1 MRNRLIAAAAA
12 ALAGAATLPG
22 VAATAAPTE
31 QTGAAPPDTAAVA
44 LPTGETLIAA
54 GDGTYTPLADGVFLT
69 TRNTAGD
76 RIILPADATDELA
89 AGSYDLEDFN
99 VDALANGTPARAAE
113 DTAASARAV
122 EAAFTARWLDGGVPD
137 QYLIEVVGTAT
148 GERHYVDLDEHG
160 EGALRLEPGRYH
172 LVAVLLEETEAGT
185 PAIAAVQEFKVRGNG
200 ADVVIDG
207 TRAAPLGFDLDREA
221 EVQGGSLDV
230 FSYAP
235 GTEDGAYAGLLLD
248 ESTPLY
254 AIPSGRITGDRPAGF
269 VFRQG
274 LASPEGTDD
283 PYSYSLFRAETD
295 GIPRDLTLTVRDE
308 SLARI
313 DAAYQSLGAATV
325 LNRQDLSDHPEFEAA
340 FYTFTGPVPLPSTRT
355 EFFTADADLTWSHL
369 GYFPTDGRPGD
380 PWDLVHHRSGV
391 LEPGSVGEAVWNN
404 APLSV
409 GIDNVGQDWPPAT
422 FVRWD
427 ELEAL
432 YFAPWMFSSAS
443 GGEGIQSEYLP
454 GTITLARDGEILA
467 QNTEIGLAVGLSDVE
482 AGRLTLSA
490 VADREAAW
498 TPLGTRSAAE
508 WSFAYDPEGNPV
520 LPVSVVEFAASG
532 IMNGYAE
539 AGAVQDV
546 ELEFAQQPGADDQ
559 ACAAMTFAV
568 SYDDGET
575 WTEVP
580 IDREGDTATA
590 RIESPEDA
598 AFVSVRFT
606 AADEAGNTV
615 EHETI
620 RSYGLK

>member
-1 MRNRLIAAAAA
+1 
-12 ALAGAATLPG
+12 
-22 VAATAAPTE
+22 
-31 QTGAAPPDTAAVA
+31 
-44 LPTGETLIAA
+44 
-54 GDGTYTPLADGVFLT
+54 
-69 TRNTAGD
+69 
-76 RIILPADATDELA
+76 
-89 AGSYDLEDFN
+89 
-99 VDALANGTPARAAE
+99 
-113 DTAASARAV
+113 
-122 EAAFTARWLDGGVPD
+122 
-137 QYLIEVVGTAT
+137 
-148 GERHYVDLDEHG
+148 
-160 EGALRLEPGRYH
+160 
-172 LVAVLLEETEAGT
+172 
-185 PAIAAVQEFKVRGNG
+185 
-200 ADVVIDG
+200 
-207 TRAAPLGFDLDREA
+207 
-221 EVQGGSLDV
+221 
-230 FSYAP
+230 
-235 GTEDGAYAGLLLD
+235 
-248 ESTPLY
+248 
-254 AIPSGRITGDRPAGF
+254 
-269 VFRQG
+269 
-274 LASPEGTDD
+274 
-283 PYSYSLFRAETD
+283 
-295 GIPRDLTLTVRDE
+295 
-308 SLARI
+308 
-313 DAAYQSLGAATV
+313 V
-325 LNRQDLSDHPEFEAA
+325 LNRQDLIGHPEFSAA
-340 FYTFTGPVPLPSTRT
+340 FYTSTGPVPLPSTRT
-355 EFFTADADLTWSHL
+355 EFFTADADLTWSHR
-369 GYFPTDGRPGD
+369 GYFPPDGGPGD
-380 PWDLVHHRSGV
+380 PWDLVHHHSGV

-409 GIDNVGQDWPPAT
+409 GIDNIGQDWPPAT

-454 GTITLARDGEILA
+454 GKITLARDGEILA
-467 QNTEIGLAVGLSDVE
+467 QNTEIGLGVGLSDVD

-539 AGAVQDV
+539 AGTVQDV

-590 RIESPEDA
+590 RIEPPEDA